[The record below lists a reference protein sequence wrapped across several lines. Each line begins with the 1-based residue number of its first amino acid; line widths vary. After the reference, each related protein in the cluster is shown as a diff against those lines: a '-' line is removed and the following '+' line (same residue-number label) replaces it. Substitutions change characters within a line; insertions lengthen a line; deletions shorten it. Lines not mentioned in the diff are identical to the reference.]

1 MTIKRRILTQGIIVD
16 NEIIPIWDDR
26 IEFRKT
32 GMFGNSLYI
41 EGDNVEKIN
50 VVECIYDIKTKKVS
64 TGIEINRYP
73 DGDKLGFKK
82 GDNIL
87 VEVSGRK
94 LREAQIKDIVYED
107 YDIHITKGSK
117 IDRSTT
123 KHFTNVDFIAS
134 ELYAIK
140 TWKPYYILDDGTKIE
155 WEHQMYH
162 KA

>member
-1 MTIKRRILTQGIIVD
+1 MEIKRRILTQGIIVN

-32 GMFGNSLYI
+32 EMFGNSLYL
-41 EGDNVEKIN
+41 EGDNVEKFNI
-50 VVECIYDIKTKKVS
+50 VECIYDIKTKKVF
-64 TGIEINRYP
+64 TGVELNRYP
-73 DGDKLGFKK
+73 DEDKLEFKK

-107 YDIHITKGSK
+107 YDIYINKGSK
-117 IDRSTT
+117 VDRFTT
-123 KHFTNVDFIAS
+123 KYFTDVDFIPS

-140 TWKPYYILDDGTKIE
+140 NWKPYYILDDGTKIE

-162 KA
+162 KV